1 MLEVLGIMGSP
12 RLEGNTDLLLD
23 EALKGAESQGAR
35 VDKLVVDKL
44 KVTACQEYY
53 RCLRD
58 GNCVIR
64 DDMDRIY
71 ARLLGADVV
80 IVASPMFF
88 YGLTGQLKVLI
99 DRCQATWVRKH
110 VLKQELGSPGRK
122 GAFIGV
128 GATSGAKLFEGSV
141 LVVKYFFGAIGV
153 SYSGERLVR
162 GVDKKG
168 EIRQHPGALEEA
180 FALGKLLVT
189 G

>member
-1 MLEVLGIMGSP
+1 MGSP
-12 RLEGNTDLLLD
+12 RLGGNTDLLLD
-23 EALKGAESQGAR
+23 EALKGTENRGAE
-35 VDKLVVDKL
+35 VEKLVVDNL
-44 KVTACQEYY
+44 NVTACKEYY
-53 RCLRD
+53 GCLKD

-71 ARLLGADVV
+71 LKLLEADIV

-88 YGLTGQLKVLI
+88 YGITGPLKTLI

-110 VLKQELGSPGRK
+110 VLKQALGAPGRK

-128 GATSGAKLFEGSV
+128 GATRGAKLFEGSV

-153 SYSGERLVR
+153 SYADELLVR

-168 EIRQHPGALEEA
+168 EIKDHPDMLKDA
-180 FALGKLLVT
+180 FEMGKRLVM